1 MRLPPLLFPLALLLV
16 ASCEEKKA
24 GTNGAAGGHSEAA
37 APALGTASPG
47 LQPTIS
53 LPQLES
59 RAAAG
64 DARATAILAIKY
76 SEGDGVIVD
85 TKKSF
90 SFAKA
95 AAEANHPLGLYAMA
109 MAYDTGSG
117 VERDEDRGKQLAAK
131 TIAGLQELALTK
143 DEWAQLSLG
152 FAYGLGLGVAKDQKK
167 ASEWFEKAAT
177 QGLAIAQTFFGAASE
192 DAQKAIA
199 LYEKA
204 AAQGYA
210 GAFVNL
216 GEAYRDGAGVP
227 KDEKK
232 AANYLQKAADQGD
245 ARGQHRLGEMYSGGM
260 GVALDKRKAVE
271 WYARAAEQGF
281 ADAQDCLGV
290 MYSNGEGVLKDKKK
304 AIEWY
309 EKAASQGNIDA
320 QVNLAAAY
328 EGGDGV
334 EKDDK
339 KAADWYEKAAVQ
351 GDDAAQYAI
360 AILYDQGIG
369 RPKDEGK
376 AFAWFQKAADQGSA
390 KAEWTVGVF
399 YRNGVGVAKDEHKAA
414 EWIEKAASHG
424 SSSAQE
430 YLSGRTPPVNEARPD
445 LKRMLDY
452 LVIIEGKAGK
462 GSGAIIRTKGGPLL
476 ITNAHVLSG
485 NENITFRLLD
495 STALSIIFENA
506 GIARRYDLA
515 ILSLNFDKG
524 GLDVMDQVDKN
535 VSLGDEVVVLGNS
548 EGSGVATE
556 IRGKVTGIGPELIE
570 VDAKFVAGNSGSPI
584 IHVKSGQVIGIATY
598 AVIPKLDRLTK
609 DSKFKEIRR
618 FGYRID
624 TVPEWQYPPWS
635 AFQQEAKTIA
645 DIERKSQY
653 LITLLRDIYAGGS
666 VNGHLHQGDGN
677 PLARYVAAYLLV
689 RDAPPRPLS
698 TPRPVRAQEI
708 DAQLSGQPIP
718 AETYNQFMQR
728 RKNMANQGLLGPER
742 LARDPQERADDQR
755 QAELLRGQRAREL
768 KREAEEQARV
778 DAEAERRNQQEKE
791 LAQQK
796 QAKETLLRQ
805 VTYEATSDVKA
816 LTLET
821 FTEYHRKKLNAEIEL
836 RGVLQREFEKLINI
850 QDSRRTITLP

>member
-376 AFAWFQKAADQGSA
+376 AFAWFQKAADQGNA

-399 YRNGVGVAKDEHKAA
+399 YRNGVGVAKDERKAA

-424 SSSAQE
+424 SARAQE
-430 YLSGRTPPVNEARPD
+430 YLSGRAPPVNQSRLDP
-445 LKRMLDY
+445 RRRLDY
-452 LVIIEGKAGK
+452 LVVIEGKAGK
-462 GSGAIIRTKGGPLL
+462 GSGAILRLDGHSVIV
-476 ITNAHVLSG
+476 TNAHVLSG
-485 NENITFRLLD
+485 NEQMTFRLLD
-495 STALSIIFENA
+495 STKLAVGTLA
-506 GIARRYDLA
+506 VARAYDLA
-515 ILSLNFDKG
+515 VVAQSSVEG
-524 GLDVMDQVDKN
+524 GLEVMLGVEKN
-535 VSLGDEVVVLGNS
+535 VSLGDEVIVLGNS
-548 EGSGVATE
+548 QGSGVATE
-556 IRGKVTGIGPELIE
+556 ISGKVTGIGPELIE
-570 VDAKFVAGNSGSPI
+570 VDAKFVAGNSGSPV

-609 DSKFKEIRR
+609 DSKFTDIRR
-618 FGYRID
+618 FAYRID
-624 TVPEWQYPPWS
+624 TVPDYDVPDWN
-635 AFQQEAKTIA
+635 AFQQEAQKIA
-645 DIERKSQY
+645 KIERNSQQFV
-653 LITLLRDIYAGGS
+653 TLLRDIYAGGRL
-666 VNGHLHQGDGN
+666 NGNFHQGDGN

-689 RDAPPRPLS
+689 RDAPPRPLP

-718 AETYNQFMQR
+718 GETRDQFAQR
-728 RKNMANQGLLGPER
+728 RESMTSQGLLGPQR
-742 LARDPQERADDQR
+742 LARDPRERADDAR
-755 QAELLRGQRAREL
+755 QAELLRRQRAREL
-768 KREAEEQARV
+768 KQEAEEQARV
-778 DAEAERRNQQEKE
+778 VAEVEQRNQQAQES
-791 LAQQK
+791 AQQK
-796 QAKETLLRQ
+796 QAKETFLRQ
-805 VTYEATSDVKA
+805 IAYEATSDVKA

-821 FTEYHRKKLNAEIEL
+821 FTDYHRKKLNAEIEL

-850 QDSRRTITLP
+850 QDNRRAITLP